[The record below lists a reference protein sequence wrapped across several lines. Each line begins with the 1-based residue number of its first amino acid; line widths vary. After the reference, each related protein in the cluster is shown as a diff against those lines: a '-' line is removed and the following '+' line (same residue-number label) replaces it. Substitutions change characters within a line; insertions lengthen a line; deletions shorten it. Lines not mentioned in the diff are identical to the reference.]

1 MFHSIQKGVI
11 SLSELFTEQIMV
23 PPLLLWSQSSH
34 CLWKNKRT
42 EEMNMKPSTPPSRE
56 SPRSSLVIM
65 ILQVVDESIVRR
77 WRSSF
82 EIWEILSQEK
92 NSNIFMTN
100 MILYIVLDIEVIYIY
115 RTVMDIFHLKNSA
128 WWSLICVKTSSWPVW
143 HPTMSNHS

>member
-1 MFHSIQKGVI
+1 
-11 SLSELFTEQIMV
+11 
-23 PPLLLWSQSSH
+23 
-34 CLWKNKRT
+34 
-42 EEMNMKPSTPPSRE
+42 MKPSTPPSRE

-100 MILYIVLDIEVIYIY
+100 MILYIVLDIEVIYI
-115 RTVMDIFHLKNSA
+115 
-128 WWSLICVKTSSWPVW
+128 
-143 HPTMSNHS
+143 

>member
-1 MFHSIQKGVI
+1 
-11 SLSELFTEQIMV
+11 
-23 PPLLLWSQSSH
+23 
-34 CLWKNKRT
+34 
-42 EEMNMKPSTPPSRE
+42 MKPSTPPSRE

-128 WWSLICVKTSSWPVW
+128 
-143 HPTMSNHS
+143 

>member
-1 MFHSIQKGVI
+1 
-11 SLSELFTEQIMV
+11 
-23 PPLLLWSQSSH
+23 
-34 CLWKNKRT
+34 
-42 EEMNMKPSTPPSRE
+42 MKPSTPPSRE

-100 MILYIVLDIEVIYIY
+100 MILYIVLNIEVIYIY
-115 RTVMDIFHLKNSA
+115 IEQ
-128 WWSLICVKTSSWPVW
+128 
-143 HPTMSNHS
+143 